1 MHLSWIGEVRTIMYV
16 PRFVLFLVFFYIW
29 LIAKPLGTIVIPLWY
44 SAPFWP
50 MICDEDN
57 TFKEFVVDCMDL
69 PPWKNAFI
77 PGKCGGNFGNQDLK
91 FRMLALRLDFDL

>member
-1 MHLSWIGEVRTIMYV
+1 
-16 PRFVLFLVFFYIW
+16 VFFYIW